1 MKLKETTV
9 NQRLFAGILSVI
21 TLGYGLLVVME
32 LGSKFEQ
39 YCNVHENPASME
51 AMILGFYVFLAT
63 IGCGFGVL
71 HLLTLLKF
79 R

>member
-9 NQRLFAGILSVI
+9 NQQLFAGILSVI
-21 TLGYGLLVVME
+21 TMGYGLLVVME

-51 AMILGFYVFLAT
+51 SMILGFYVLLAT
-63 IGCGFGVL
+63 IGCGLGVL